1 MANRIYKPNGAYT
14 EYRGHNMDGTPKF
27 IDVVYPLPTE
37 GNYPMPAEQNMANG
51 PTFMQTAGQNAASL
65 ARSAAA
71 WQDLQDNLAYRRSLM
86 TQPGGFLSNDSN
98 VLVPLSTQ
106 IGQAVTRQ
114 PVMDFPV
121 PASMARGGGNY

>member
-27 IDVVYPLPTE
+27 IDVVYPLPTDS
-37 GNYPMPAEQNMANG
+37 GYPMPADQNMANG
-51 PTFMQTAGQNAASL
+51 STLMQTAGQNAASL
-65 ARSAAA
+65 ARTAAA

-86 TQPGGFLSNDSN
+86 TQPGGFLSNDRN
-98 VLVPLSTQ
+98 VLVPVSTQ
-106 IGQAVTRQ
+106 IGQSVTRQ

-121 PASMARGGGNY
+121 PSSMARGGNY

>member
-37 GNYPMPAEQNMANG
+37 GNYPMPADQNMANA
-51 PTFMQTAGQNAASL
+51 PASFAQTAGQNAASL
-65 ARSAAA
+65 ARSMEA
-71 WQDLQDNLAYRRSLM
+71 WQNLQDNLAYRRSLM
-86 TQPGGFLSNDSN
+86 TQPGGFLSNNRN
-98 VLVPLSTQ
+98 VLVPISTQ
-106 IGQAVTRQ
+106 IGQSVTRQ

-121 PASMARGGGNY
+121 PASIIRRGY

>member
-27 IDVVYPLPTE
+27 IDVVYPLPTNS
-37 GNYPMPAEQNMANG
+37 GYPMPADQNMANG
-51 PTFMQTAGQNAASL
+51 PTLMQTAGQNAASL
-65 ARSAAA
+65 ARTAAA

-86 TQPGGFLSNDSN
+86 TQPGGFLSNDRN
-98 VLVPLSTQ
+98 MLVPVSTQ
-106 IGQAVTRQ
+106 IGQSVTRQ

-121 PASMARGGGNY
+121 PSSMVRGDY